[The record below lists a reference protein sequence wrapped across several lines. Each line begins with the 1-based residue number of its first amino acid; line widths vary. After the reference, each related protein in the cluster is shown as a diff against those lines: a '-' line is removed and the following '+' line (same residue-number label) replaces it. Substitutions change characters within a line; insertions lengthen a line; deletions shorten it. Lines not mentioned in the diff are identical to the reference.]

1 VDGIPELS
9 DHVITINNIARTESS
24 IAYRKQMKEAHIDHQ
39 QVIPLIEMFSQ
50 LRIPFDQML
59 VRNVATPGQPK
70 ENLIE
75 YINENIIDMSSSINV
90 GHSEVAKL
98 IGLNKNY
105 KDSKG

>member
-1 VDGIPELS
+1 
-9 DHVITINNIARTESS
+9 
-24 IAYRKQMKEAHIDHQ
+24 
-39 QVIPLIEMFSQ
+39 
-50 LRIPFDQML
+50 ML

-90 GHSEVAKL
+90 GHSEVEKL